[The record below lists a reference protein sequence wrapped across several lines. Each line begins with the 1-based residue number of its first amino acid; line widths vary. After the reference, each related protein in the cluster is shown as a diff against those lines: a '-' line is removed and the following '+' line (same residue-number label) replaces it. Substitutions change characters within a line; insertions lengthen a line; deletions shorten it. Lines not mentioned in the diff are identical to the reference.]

1 MSAIRVLVADDHALV
16 REGVRQVLSD
26 PSAFD
31 VVGEAASAGEAL
43 DLAEELRPDVVLL
56 DVSMPGGSGLHA
68 VGSFATRAPGTRV
81 LMLSMH
87 DDPEYV
93 VGSVRAGAQGYVRK
107 DSTPAELRAAVKSVH
122 AGQVFFSAPLSG
134 SIAAALR
141 GDALLAATPAP
152 SRVRVAEALTTR
164 EREVF
169 MGIVRGS
176 TNREIGAELRIS
188 TRTVEAHRESLTRKL
203 GMRSVAELTRLAL
216 EQGFLETGA

>member
-26 PSAFD
+26 ASAFD

-43 DLAEELRPDVVLL
+43 DLAAELRPDVVLL

-68 VGSFATRAPGTRV
+68 VGSFATRSPGTRV

-122 AGQVFFSAPLSG
+122 AGEVFFSAPLSG

-141 GDALLAATPAP
+141 SDAMRAATPAAA
-152 SRVRVAEALTTR
+152 RVWVADKLTSR

-169 MGIVRGS
+169 MGIVRGL
-176 TNREIGAELRIS
+176 TNREIGAELGIS

-203 GMRSVAELTRLAL
+203 GVRSVAELTRLAL
-216 EQGFLETGA
+216 EQGLLETGA